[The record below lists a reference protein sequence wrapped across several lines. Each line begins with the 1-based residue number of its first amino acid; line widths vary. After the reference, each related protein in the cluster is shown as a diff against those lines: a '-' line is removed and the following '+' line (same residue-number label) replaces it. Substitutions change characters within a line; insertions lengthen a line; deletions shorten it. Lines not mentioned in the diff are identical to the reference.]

1 MSAARFSGVGIPSSE
16 QLSAWTN
23 ELAELC
29 RMAWIAMDSATRAL
43 MQADLVL
50 AEDVIGHHEEFLA
63 AGDRLEQS
71 AMKMTLSTTI
81 FGELPSLLGSN
92 QIVAEAERMGTLAL
106 HVAEMVRRRHPQRVV
121 PEAVGGY
128 FAEMGRLA
136 VDLGRRASHVIL
148 SRDPEEATFIRSEDD
163 SMDDLHR
170 HLFTVVLNREWDYG
184 VTAAVDVTLL
194 GRFYERFADH
204 AVEISR
210 RVTFQV
216 SGKTSA

>member
-1 MSAARFSGVGIPSSE
+1 M
-16 QLSAWTN
+16 AWT
-23 ELAELC
+23 
-29 RMAWIAMDSATRAL
+29 AMESATRAL

-50 AEDVIGHHEEFLA
+50 AEDVIGHHEDFMA
-63 AGDRLEQS
+63 AGAQVERTALR
-71 AMKMTLSTTI
+71 MTMSTTI
-81 FGELPSLLGSN
+81 TGELPSLLGIN
-92 QIVAEAERMGTLAL
+92 QVVAEAQRMGTLAM
-106 HVAEMVRRRHPQRVV
+106 HVAEMVRRRHPQRVL

-136 VDLGRRASHVIL
+136 VDLGKRASRVIL
-148 SRDPEEATFIRSEDD
+148 SRDPEEASLIRTEDD

-170 HLFTVVLNREWDYG
+170 HLFTVVLNREWDHG

-210 RVTFQV
+210 RVTYPI
-216 SGKTSA
+216 SGRTPA